1 MARLHSCL
9 QPRSDVRYGP
19 STALALH
26 GAATRS
32 ESLSDQNKL
41 LWRCELSR
49 LAPHPTGTACPMRS
63 TTGIQ
68 EENDCGINYFW
79 RRLSQIP
86 PRSRTGWMVIP
97 QTAQVYV
104 YCIHRLETLR
114 EQRRRNVGPRSA
126 SIHFKFLAFFLRS
139 LPSLV
144 VFALLSGKHR
154 ASGAPPVSSR
164 MRTCRLALLVMEP
177 R

>member
-1 MARLHSCL
+1 MHSCL
-9 QPRSDVRYGP
+9 QPRRDVRYGP

-26 GAATRS
+26 GVATRF
-32 ESLSDQNKL
+32 ESLSAQNKL
-41 LWRCELSR
+41 LSRCELSR
-49 LAPHPTGTACPMRS
+49 LAPHPTDTACPMRS

-104 YCIHRLETLR
+104 YCIHWLETLPSVC
-114 EQRRRNVGPRSA
+114 ENSAGGMLVQDLLPFTLSFWPLFVG
-126 SIHFKFLAFFLRS
+126 HC
-139 LPSLV
+139 
-144 VFALLSGKHR
+144 LLSLFLL
-154 ASGAPPVSSR
+154 SCQVSTAR
-164 MRTCRLALLVMEP
+164 QARRLSVHA
-177 R
+177 